1 MFVSEYFLIFI
12 RYIFQLNWNLSRRIG
27 REWHQSGSWAVP
39 PRLMGCNKERGSE
52 DGAGRRRGRGRSGG
66 AGGGEKWI
74 AGRRMKCNSE
84 SMGVKNTLQ
93 RAWLE

>member
-27 REWHQSGSWAVP
+27 REWHHSGSWAVP

-52 DGAGRRRGRGRSGG
+52 DGEGRGRRRGRSGG

-84 SMGVKNTLQ
+84 SMGVKNTL
-93 RAWLE
+93 RRMWLE

>member
-27 REWHQSGSWAVP
+27 REWHHSGSWAVP

-52 DGAGRRRGRGRSGG
+52 DGEGER
-66 AGGGEKWI
+66 GGGER
-74 AGRRMKCNSE
+74 GSRRRREVDRRAPNEMQF
-84 SMGVKNTLQ
+84 GVNGSQKHIT
-93 RAWLE
+93 AHVA